1 VTRVDQENQQRQP
14 VPASALDEWTH
25 GLAHSVGE
33 LWRREEDHRRV
44 HDPVALPVRWH
55 AAGDDIADHWANAR
69 RDPAGATAGALTVA
83 GSIEQVAD
91 VYRRIPSGRLVI
103 LGKAGA
109 GKTVLAAR
117 LALDLLAT
125 RQPDQPVP
133 VIVSVGSW
141 NPATTPLTTWLAG
154 LLARD
159 HPGLAAP
166 AGPRGPTRATALIA
180 AGRILPILDGFDE
193 IHPELHQAAM
203 DHLNTT
209 PDTPVVLTSRPQ
221 DYTTAVAGTDVLTAA
236 AVIELEDLT
245 LDDLADYLPR
255 TAAGPRTGLW
265 GPVLTRMRHST
276 APGPATLRHVL
287 TNPLM
292 VFLARTIYS
301 DTPGHDPTDLLDP
314 NRLPTVAAL
323 QEHLLAAFIPA
334 VYHPHRP
341 SPPRW
346 DPERAYRYL
355 TYLAGHLHRV
365 GTQDLAWWQLR
376 NSIPRTTR
384 TLVLPLAFGLVF
396 GLAFGLVGGLV
407 GGLVVGP
414 LVGLAGGLVGG
425 FRGGFAGKGPGP
437 TRTRLQI
444 RGRPLHI
451 GRLAVA
457 PAVGLTAGLAD
468 GFVGGPVFGSTG
480 GFVDKFVGGFVGGF
494 AFSLTLEL
502 IVGTATGLT
511 FGLDA
516 PTSASDVVSVSES
529 LAADRRNTIRKTL
542 TLWLAFWL
550 TIGLEGVLVL
560 AGRSVVEDAGRYVVT
575 LAVGL
580 LFGLTFYGPARTAW
594 GQWLILVRVWLP
606 LTGRLPWPVHAFLT
620 DAYHRG
626 VLRQTGAVY
635 QFRHARLQEH
645 LTSDQPTGSP

>member
-1 VTRVDQENQQRQP
+1 VA
-14 VPASALDEWTH
+14 ASGLDDWTH
-25 GLAHSVGE
+25 GLAQGVGE

-55 AAGDDIADHWANAR
+55 AADDLSDHWANIR
-69 RDPAGATAGALTVA
+69 RVAAGATTGPLTVA

-91 VYRRIPSGRLVI
+91 VYLRIPSGRLVI

-125 RQPDQPVP
+125 RQPNEPVP

-141 NPATTPLTTWLAG
+141 NPATTPLNTWLAG
-154 LLARD
+154 ILARD

-166 AGPRGPTRATALIA
+166 AEPGRPTRADAPSRAAALIA

-193 IHPELHQAAM
+193 INPEVHQAAM
-203 DHLNTT
+203 RHLNTT
-209 PDTPVVLTSRPQ
+209 PGMPVVLTSRSQ

-265 GPVLTRMRHST
+265 DPVLARMRHST
-276 APGPATLRHVL
+276 APGPATLCQVL

-292 VFLARTIYS
+292 VFLARTVYS
-301 DTPGHDPTDLLDP
+301 DTPGHDPIDLLDP
-314 NRLPTVAAL
+314 NQLPTVAAV

-334 VYHPHRP
+334 VYQQHRP
-341 SPPRW
+341 SPRRW

-355 TYLAGHLHRV
+355 AYLAGHLHRA

-384 TLVLPLAFGLVF
+384 ILVFILVLILVF
-396 GLAFGLVGGLV
+396 TLVGGLV
-407 GGLVVGP
+407 GGLVFGLVVGFAGGLVVGFAGGLVFG
-414 LVGLAGGLVGG
+414 LVGVGWLVFGLVSESAGGLVGE
-425 FRGGFAGKGPGP
+425 GPGP
-437 TRTRLQI
+437 TRTQI
-444 RGRPLHI
+444 RGRTRHMFGLI
-451 GRLAVA
+451 AGGLVFGL
-457 PAVGLTAGLAD
+457 VGGLT
-468 GFVGGPVFGSTG
+468 GGVTG
-480 GFVDKFVGGFVGGF
+480 GLVF
-494 AFSLTLEL
+494 
-502 IVGTATGLT
+502 GLT
-511 FGLDA
+511 FGVWRGLTRGLDA
-516 PTSASDVVSVSES
+516 PINASDVVGASES

-542 TLWLAFWL
+542 TGGLVFGLVFGLSLGLSDGLVSGLVGGL
-550 TIGLEGVLVL
+550 TVGLVL
-560 AGRSVVEDAGRYVVT
+560 
-575 LAVGL
+575 GL
-580 LFGLTFYGPARTAW
+580 MSGPPTTAW
-594 GQWLILVRVWLP
+594 GQWLIFVRIWLP

-635 QFRHARLQEH
+635 QFRHARLQDH
-645 LTSDQPTGSP
+645 LTPDQPTGSP